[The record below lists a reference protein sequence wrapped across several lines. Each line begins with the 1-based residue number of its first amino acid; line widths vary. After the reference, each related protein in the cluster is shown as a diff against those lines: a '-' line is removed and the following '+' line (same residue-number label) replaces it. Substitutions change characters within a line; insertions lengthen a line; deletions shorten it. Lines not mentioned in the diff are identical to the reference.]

1 MSELTQHDNTTTTRG
16 QGSTHEESVTTSQG
30 EQHGMSEL
38 GQHDN
43 TTTTRGQGSTHE
55 ESITASQGEQH
66 NMSELGQHN
75 NTTTT
80 RGQGSEFM
88 ITSPE
93 EPLALSTITITPGN
107 GESWRDLATAK
118 LIRFCIMYI
127 LGESYNCF
135 IIIL

>member
-1 MSELTQHDNTTTTRG
+1 MLLDYAEFTACSTLASHDQEEPHAVSELT
-16 QGSTHEESVTTSQG
+16 
-30 EQHGMSEL
+30 
-38 GQHDN
+38 QHDN

-66 NMSELGQHN
+66 SMSELGQHH
-75 NTTTT
+75 NTTAT

-118 LIRFCIMYI
+118 LII
-127 LGESYNCF
+127 
-135 IIIL
+135 